1 MEIVV
6 TNSEVEALLLESN
19 LIKRFQPR
27 YNVLLRDDKS
37 FPYILLTAD
46 HDFAQ
51 VTKHR
56 GAHRR
61 KGDYFGPFAQRQVR
75 QSNRD
80 SAGKGVSCCGPVRTA
95 FSKNRTRPCLL
106 YQIKRCS
113 APLCGQDRSGR
124 VRRAGGRGERF
135 SLWRKPPHP
144 GRVGRIHAKKPQKTL
159 QFERAPPCC
168 VTDCVRSVPSKRI
181 RT

>member
-1 MEIVV
+1 MEVVV

-51 VTKHR
+51 VAKHR

-61 KGDYFGPFAQRQVR
+61 KGDYFGPFASAQVR
-75 QSNRD
+75 QPDRD
-80 SAGKGVSCCGPVRTA
+80 GAGEGVLAAVLLRQRVRKPHPTVLAVPNQTLLSA
-95 FSKNRTRPCLL
+95 
-106 YQIKRCS
+106 
-113 APLCGQDRSGR
+113 LCGQD
-124 VRRAGGRGERF
+124 
-135 SLWRKPPHP
+135 
-144 GRVGRIHAKKPQKTL
+144 
-159 QFERAPPCC
+159 
-168 VTDCVRSVPSKRI
+168 
-181 RT
+181 